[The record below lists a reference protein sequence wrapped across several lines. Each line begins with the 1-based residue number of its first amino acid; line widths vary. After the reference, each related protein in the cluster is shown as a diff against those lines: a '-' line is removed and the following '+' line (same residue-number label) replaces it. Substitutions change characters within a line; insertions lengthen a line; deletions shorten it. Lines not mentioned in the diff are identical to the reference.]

1 MFVDAQWCEWFRSLR
16 SLFRRG
22 RVVLKAVPIGIE
34 RSEDVMATKTNRVDS
49 KDPKSNLELIMVSPL
64 TLKVYEPVW
73 FGKVK

>member
-1 MFVDAQWCEWFRSLR
+1 M
-16 SLFRRG
+16 
-22 RVVLKAVPIGIE
+22 VLKAVPIGIE